1 MRRAAGRRA
10 IAPQLAEGEARGCG
24 GKRIYE
30 TFKVAAKLAKRQR
43 RERHTTVEPYRCKVC
58 QRYHIGEPQHRDG
71 LPRISKSR
79 PRQREIIRM
88 SKAKPGKPCKPTG
101 SKPKPKTGC

>member
-1 MRRAAGRRA
+1 MRRASGRRD
-10 IAPQLAEGEARGCG
+10 IAPQIADGEARGCG

-30 TFKVAAKLAKRQR
+30 TFKVASKLAKRQR
-43 RERHTTVEPYRCKVC
+43 RDRHTNVEPYRCKVC

-79 PRQREIIRM
+79 PRQKEIHM
-88 SKAKPGKPCKPTG
+88 SKAKPKPSKPTKPG
-101 SKPKPKTGC
+101 KPKPGC